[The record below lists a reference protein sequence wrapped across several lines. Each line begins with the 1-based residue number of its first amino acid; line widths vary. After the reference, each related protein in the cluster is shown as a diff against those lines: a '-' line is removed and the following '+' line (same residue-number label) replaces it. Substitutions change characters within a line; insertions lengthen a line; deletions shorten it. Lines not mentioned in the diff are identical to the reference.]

1 MTVNYPPIM
10 GNLSVKGMILLKI
23 ERLSENQIRCTL
35 NKADLADK
43 ELKIS
48 ELAYGTA
55 KAKELFREMMQRASI
70 ELGFEVDDIPLMI
83 EAIPVSPDCLILI
96 VTKVEDPEELD
107 TRFSRFSKV
116 NEYDLDDID
125 ENSSEEDEYYIA
137 DEQEGFVTANA
148 QSPVSPETIF
158 DAIEGLVNTISGL
171 AAGTNTDTPSESI
184 KDDEKN
190 LSEPPAKRSE
200 IFRIFVFDSLNT
212 IIKASKLV
220 SGFYFSTNTLYK
232 NPSDNKFYL
241 MVTRDN
247 NSAPEFTRVCSILNE
262 YGHSIKTSY
271 AMPYHYQE
279 HYKSILEDEAIQTL
293 SAL

>member
-1 MTVNYPPIM
+1 M
-10 GNLSVKGMILLKI
+10 KI

-55 KAKELFREMMQRASI
+55 KAKELFKEMMQQASI

-107 TRFSRFSKV
+107 TRFSRFSRV
-116 NEYDLDDID
+116 NEYDLDDV
-125 ENSSEEDEYYIA
+125 EDEDSDKDDYYIT
-137 DEQEGFVTANA
+137 DEQESFAPANP
-148 QSPVSPETIF
+148 QSAVPPETIF

-171 AAGTNTDTPSESI
+171 ASGGAPQTAGGHVETAKPNEDV
-184 KDDEKN
+184 
-190 LSEPPAKRSE
+190 PAKQRE

-212 IIKASKLV
+212 LIKASKLIA
-220 SGFYFSTNTLYK
+220 GFYFSSNTLFK
-232 NPSDNKFYL
+232 NPSDNRYYL
-241 MVTRDN
+241 MITRDN
-247 NSAPEFTRVCSILNE
+247 NTAPEFTRVCSILSE
-262 YGHSIKTSY
+262 YGKSVKTSY
-271 AMPYHYQE
+271 AMPYHYRE
-279 HYKSILEDEAIQTL
+279 HFKQILYRDAVQTL

>member
-1 MTVNYPPIM
+1 
-10 GNLSVKGMILLKI
+10 MILLKI

-55 KAKELFREMMQRASI
+55 KAKELFKEMMQQASI

-116 NEYDLDDID
+116 SEYDLDDVD
-125 ENSSEEDEYYIA
+125 EDASEKDDYYIT
-137 DEQEGFVTANA
+137 DDQEGFAPAN
-148 QSPVSPETIF
+148 SHGMVPPETIF

-171 AAGTNTDTPSESI
+171 ASDANAQNTVGTKTSAEQT
-184 KDDEKN
+184 
-190 LSEPPAKRSE
+190 AKQNE
-200 IFRIFVFDSLNT
+200 IFRVFIFDSLDT
-212 IIKASKLV
+212 IIKASKLIA
-220 SGFYFSTNTLYK
+220 GFYFSSNTLYK
-232 NPSDNKFYL
+232 NPSDNRFYL
-241 MVTRDN
+241 MITRDN
-247 NSAPEFTRVCSILNE
+247 NTAPEFTRVCSILGE
-262 YGHSIKTSY
+262 YGRPVKTSY
-271 AMPYHYQE
+271 AMPYHYKE
-279 HYKSILEDEAIQTL
+279 HFKQILSLDAIQTL